1 MGLGDDEMSWFSNL
15 RAKPGVDSTS
25 TTRRQVILRNE
36 RRGADTRHLCAY
48 LDDEG
53 NLHIDGQDLGPA
65 TAPVSDDGEYEWFRT
80 IGHEDLPQLM
90 SLLGAPADADLLDV
104 LQRKWSGARSYDL
117 DKLLRESGIKVELF
131 VG

>member
-1 MGLGDDEMSWFSNL
+1 MLGIDPMSWYSNRR
-15 RAKPGVDSTS
+15 RAEPGVDSS
-25 TTRRQVILRNE
+25 GTTQRQVILRNE
-36 RRGADTRHLCAY
+36 KRGADSRHLLAY

-65 TAPVSDDGEYEWFRT
+65 TALVSDDGEYEWYRT

-90 SLLGAPADADLLDV
+90 GLLGAPADADLLDV
-104 LQRKWSGARSYDL
+104 LQERWSGARSYDF
-117 DKLLRESGIKVELF
+117 DKLLRESGIKTELV

>member
-1 MGLGDDEMSWFSNL
+1 M
-15 RAKPGVDSTS
+15 
-25 TTRRQVILRNE
+25 ILRNE

-80 IGHEDLPQLM
+80 ISHEDLPQLM
-90 SLLGAPADADLLDV
+90 RLLGAPGDADLLDV